1 MKTIPM
7 IFNTDMIKALLDG
20 SKTVTRRPVAKNLI
34 EHIKFMGSSDDSCEN
49 LEFLGLTYENWTDDK
64 NKKQGPEYLV
74 YCTEYPEEGVIPIGQ
89 GPARKGDLIYVRET
103 WREFNNSN
111 ECGCSDHCLCP
122 KTGTPLYLASHDD
135 GESKWK
141 PSIHMP
147 RWASRLTLKVTG
159 VRIERVQ
166 DITPQQALL
175 EGIKHQSMNCPI
187 AEFGQLWNSIYNDWY
202 ENPYVWVIEFEVIH
216 QNIDTYLKNDAN

>member
-1 MKTIPM
+1 MKTTPM
-7 IFNTDMIKALLDG
+7 IFNTAMVKAILNG
-20 SKTVTRRPVAKNLI
+20 EKTVTRRPAKI
-34 EHIKFMGSSDDSCEN
+34 E
-49 LEFLGLTYENWTDDK
+49 YERGFS
-64 NKKQGPEYLV
+64 GP
-74 YCTEYPEEGVIPIGQ
+74 VIRGKDGTVSVVNFAPI
-89 GPARKGDLIYVRET
+89 ARLCPFGNTGDLIYIRET
-103 WREFNNSN
+103 FTSDPDADHDAWNDHELSYY
-111 ECGCSDHCLCP
+111 EWAGCDLSPQFLPEQLKTTDHCLY
-122 KTGTPLYLASHDD
+122 KASCTIDM
-135 GESKWK
+135 KWI

-147 RWASRLTLKVTG
+147 RWASRLTLRITN
-159 VRIERVQ
+159 VRIERIQ

>member
-1 MKTIPM
+1 MKVRPM
-7 IFNTDMIKALLDG
+7 IFNTEMINALLSG
-20 SKTVTRRPVAKNLI
+20 KKTVTRRPVKPQPTDSGNGYMWWPSNILQTMVNIDKMKGDLYWDGFA
-34 EHIKFMGSSDDSCEN
+34 SDMC
-49 LEFLGLTYENWTDDK
+49 
-64 NKKQGPEYLV
+64 
-74 YCTEYPEEGVIPIGQ
+74 PI
-89 GPARKGDLIYVRET
+89 ASVGDLIYVRET
-103 WREFNNSN
+103 MDINQYL
-111 ECGCSDHCLCP
+111 DMY
-122 KTGTPLYLASHDD
+122 YLADD
-135 GESKWK
+135 GLVDGDIPEDWYYREPEYVGRV

-147 RWASRLTLKVTG
+147 RWASRLTLRITNIS
-159 VRIERVQ
+159 IERIQ